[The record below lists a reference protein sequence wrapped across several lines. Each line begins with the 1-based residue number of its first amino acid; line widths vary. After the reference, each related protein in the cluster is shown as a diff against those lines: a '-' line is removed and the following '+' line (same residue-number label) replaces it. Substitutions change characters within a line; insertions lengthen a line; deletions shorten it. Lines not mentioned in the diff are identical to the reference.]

1 MSAQMKWDPAKGT
14 VTTTASSNITAPWVA
29 IGWLLFMVLL
39 LISPAL
45 VWAGWKLLL

>member
-1 MSAQMKWDPAKGT
+1 MSAQMKWDPTKGT
-14 VTTTASSNITAPWVA
+14 VTTTASNTTTPWVA